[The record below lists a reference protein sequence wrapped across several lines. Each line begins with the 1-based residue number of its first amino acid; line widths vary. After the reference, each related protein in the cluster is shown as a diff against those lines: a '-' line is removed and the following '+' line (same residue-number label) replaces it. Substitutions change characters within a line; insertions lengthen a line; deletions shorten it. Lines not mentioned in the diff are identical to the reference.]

1 MPNNY
6 ALRTPLFAKAQS
18 SGASTQSAKLLVN
31 VNSVTVYTIIKPA
44 EQNVDVIFEVAEL
57 LKDYLGTTYTY
68 GPQKI
73 AFSTSIQFFNQPNAG
88 GSAQG
93 PAITTVGGDGY
104 DAYSIYTDGAN
115 SKIPFK
121 NRQNQPTWLIE
132 VARPNS
138 SSTTN
143 DDFYIFVPNNQDG
156 KIASISAGGTV
167 ATQNYSA
174 TDTTIT
180 PTGYPR
186 LNIVR
191 IDCTKYGDGHKISFI
206 NRYGVLQDL
215 WFFLKKV
222 DSIGRS
228 NESYNRNTLESDATY
243 DITEAPKRL
252 FNTTAKQSRT
262 LSSGYYPEWANAYF
276 EQLLLS
282 EHVWLTRS
290 QYNNPTSTETIPV
303 VVKTSSMTF
312 KTSVNDRLIDY
323 TIEFEDAFDYI
334 NNIR

>member
-18 SGASTQSAKLLVN
+18 SGASTQSAKLNVVVN
-31 VNSVTVYTIIKPA
+31 GSIVYTIIKSA
-44 EQNVDVIFEVAEL
+44 QQNVDVIFEVAEL

-68 GPQKI
+68 APQKI
-73 AFSTSIQFFNQPNAG
+73 AFSTNIQFFNQPNAG

-93 PAITTVGGDGY
+93 AAINSVGGDGY

-121 NRQNQPTWLIE
+121 NRQSQNTWLLE
-132 VARPNS
+132 EATPNTS
-138 SSTTN
+138 ATT
-143 DDFYIFVPNNQDG
+143 DDFYIFVPNNTDG
-156 KIASISAGGTV
+156 KIASISSGGTV
-167 ATQNYSA
+167 TTQNYAS
-174 TDTTIT
+174 TDTVILVA
-180 PTGYPR
+180 GYPR

-222 DSIGRS
+222 DSVGRS
-228 NESYNRNTLESDATY
+228 NESFNRNTLEDDATY
-243 DITEAPKRL
+243 DIIEAPKRL

-276 EQLLLS
+276 EQ
-282 EHVWLTRS
+282 
-290 QYNNPTSTETIPV
+290 
-303 VVKTSSMTF
+303 
-312 KTSVNDRLIDY
+312 
-323 TIEFEDAFDYI
+323 
-334 NNIR
+334 

>member
-18 SGASTQSAKLLVN
+18 SGASTQSAKLNVVVN
-31 VNSVTVYTIIKPA
+31 GSIVYTIIKSA
-44 EQNVDVIFEVAEL
+44 QQNVDVIFEVAEL

-68 GPQKI
+68 APQKI
-73 AFSTSIQFFNQPNAG
+73 AFSTNIQFFNQPNAG

-93 PAITTVGGDGY
+93 AAINSVGGDGY

-121 NRQNQPTWLIE
+121 NRQSQNTWLLE
-132 VARPNS
+132 EATPNTS
-138 SSTTN
+138 ATT
-143 DDFYIFVPNNQDG
+143 DDFYIFVPNNTDG
-156 KIASISAGGTV
+156 KIASISSGGTV
-167 ATQNYSA
+167 TTQNYAS
-174 TDTTIT
+174 TDTVILVA
-180 PTGYPR
+180 GYPR

-222 DSIGRS
+222 DSVGRS
-228 NESYNRNTLESDATY
+228 NESYNRNTLEDDATY
-243 DITEAPKRL
+243 DIIEAPKRL

-282 EHVWLTRS
+282 EHVWLSRP
-290 QYNNPTSTETIPV
+290 QYNSPTSTETIPV

-323 TIEFEDAFDYI
+323 TIEFEDAFDHI

>member
-18 SGASTQSAKLLVN
+18 TGASTQSAKLLVI
-31 VNSVTVYTIIKPA
+31 VNGVTVYTIIKPA
-44 EQNVDVIFEVAEL
+44 LPNVDVIFEVAEL

-68 GPQKI
+68 APQKI
-73 AFSTSIQFFNQPNAG
+73 AFTTNIQFFNQPNAG
-88 GSAQG
+88 GTAQG
-93 PAITTVGGDGY
+93 SPVQALIGDGY

-121 NRQNQPTWLIE
+121 NRQSQNTWLLE
-132 VARPNS
+132 EATPNTS
-138 SSTTN
+138 ATT
-143 DDFYIFVPNNQDG
+143 DDFYIFVPNNTDG
-156 KIASISAGGTV
+156 KVASISSGGTV
-167 ATQNYSA
+167 TTRNYAS
-174 TDTTIT
+174 TDTVILVS
-180 PTGYPR
+180 GYPR

-222 DSIGRS
+222 ESVGRS
-228 NESYNRNTLESDATY
+228 NESFNRNTLEADATY
-243 DITEAPKRL
+243 DIIEAPKRL

-282 EHVWLTRS
+282 EHVWLHKP
-290 QYNNPTSTETIPV
+290 QYNSPTNFDVIPV

-323 TIEFEDAFDYI
+323 TIEFEDAFDHI

>member
-6 ALRTPLFAKAQS
+6 ALRTPLFAKGQS
-18 SGASTQSAKLLVN
+18 SGASTQSAKLLVI
-31 VNSVTVYTIIKPA
+31 VNGVTVYTIIKPA
-44 EQNVDVIFEVAEL
+44 LPNVNVIFEVAEL

-68 GPQKI
+68 APQKI
-73 AFSTSIQFFNQPNAG
+73 AFTTNIQFFNQPNAG

-93 PAITTVGGDGY
+93 SPVQALIGDGY

-121 NRQNQPTWLIE
+121 NRQSQNTWLLE
-132 VARPNS
+132 VATPNTS
-138 SSTTN
+138 ATN
-143 DDFYIFVPNNQDG
+143 DDFYIFVPNNTDG
-156 KIASISAGGTV
+156 KVPSISSSGVVSTRS
-167 ATQNYSA
+167 YSVN
-174 TDTTIT
+174 DTAILVS
-180 PTGYPR
+180 GYPR
-186 LNIVR
+186 VNIIR

-206 NRYGVLQDL
+206 NRYGILQDL

-228 NESYNRNTLESDATY
+228 NESYNRNTLEDDATY
-243 DITEAPKRL
+243 DIIEAPKRL
-252 FNTTAKQSRT
+252 FNTTVKQSRT

-282 EHVWLTRS
+282 EHVWLTTPQTNS
-290 QYNNPTSTETIPV
+290 STYNDVIPV